1 MDWKVIKLVAKYNFF
16 QDMQLKYFRSVK
28 SNHFFHICRLLI
40 CRAMVILKVILL
52 RHALYFL
59 S

>member
-1 MDWKVIKLVAKYNFF
+1 MDWKVIKLVGKHNFF